1 MEILPPS
8 TTRQPAIP
16 GRPEQSEEYAWV
28 PGLIDAATIE
38 KLERVGMTWGP
49 LTGLPWGAP
58 IPLLLLTAFCTTL
71 HRYNPRRRDF
81 PVGVSFGWYILQA
94 EDADDEPPPAEA
106 QKGGEGGGGGHRQSL
121 FSDSE
126 YSDSDFESSRQAT
139 RLSAIGG
146 GGGGAP
152 SGGALGAA
160 ARAAYQSS
168 AGPGGGVGTG
178 KGGAIPQGM
187 RPGGLATGLLSTMVG
202 AMAGGGAKPVAAG
215 AGAGAASA
223 KPAGGGLLRLWQ
235 GGKLYDAPPSGQDLK
250 VSWRANGLFHDTISD
265 AMSSITSF
273 SAVGE
278 EDEDQLLVV
287 NVEMDNLPA
296 RAPQADNLLPPSALP
311 PAAAPPSAVP
321 RQGSLGAAGL
331 PSMGLAKQHSLKSDP
346 GTVSGAGASGAG
358 VSGGGASGAGRS
370 DRDVTLLE
378 MLAHVGSRLFEAVG
392 SAEEGGGASGVGHSG
407 GLDNPTRDHSG
418 SLARSLGG
426 GPGEGRSVRAG
437 GRGVSGDGMSDVD
450 RESVG
455 RGTARSASTARSRV
469 AAASA
474 AAVAKGFPAFF
485 KYFAYGIDR
494 QTIEE
499 EGEDI
504 PSCGLAGLFV
514 PGSKKKAVL
523 IRWRYDVSKY
533 DESTV
538 ARLSANFCF
547 LVERIASL
555 PSIEALPIY
564 YLPVL
569 TDAEREQLED
579 KFSGRLVPH
588 AFWHEEE
595 EGRKLLLDV
604 GGYRDGRGV
613 GRGGRDKLREKDR
626 LRRKKKQEEGK
637 REGVEG
643 GGERGG
649 DGVIVGPGDNTE
661 GRVVEGAAGA
671 LTAGTLAAGAV
682 GIGIAA
688 GDAAATGAAAT
699 AIASLPPPPL
709 SPGAASSAAQSQVG
723 SSARGGAVGAAGGA
737 RAGGGGGSGGGGGA
751 GGAGAAGSVVTSGL
765 DTVTDLSD
773 AAPGSVGRGAR
784 SRGRGLNVR
793 DRTLVDLFERQ
804 VKVNPAA
811 TALLLLHRG
820 RGRGGAGGGGSWGG
834 GAGGGGAWGGG
845 GGGERGA
852 GAGAG
857 GGGGGG
863 GVEGAK
869 VVVREAVSYVQ
880 LHARALLIARFV
892 AKKLPRPALIPAS
905 HRGSSHSTPAATP
918 KASSSAAAAAA
929 AAAAANGT
937 GVSVGSP
944 TVSATPAAGGG
955 GGGAGANIAAA
966 AAAAAAVGASR
977 ARPEVQL
984 VGVCM
989 ERGVDWVAAILGI
1002 MMAGRAYVPLDPS
1015 LPRGKLEE
1023 IVEESGIMLVLTSRH
1038 LVDALMWMTP
1048 RSPRGAAATSS
1059 SSPGVA
1065 NQGGPEEVGQRQDQE
1080 QDQQQQERRR
1090 RHHLLKHKRA
1100 GSSGSSGKAESRGE
1114 ASVSDS
1120 RISIS
1125 SDRRTGVAIFFPSS
1139 SSMGAADSNHSS
1151 SISGEGRL
1159 ARALP
1164 VWAVEEVIEGEVE
1177 EERAER
1183 ALLGDW
1189 GPGDEGM
1196 TGREAGAGGGGP
1208 GAGVGVSAGSAG
1220 LDVLV
1225 GLRPRA
1231 SGTCCVV
1238 YRENELGRVRGVVL
1252 QHQGVVNM
1260 VHCFRHRLPSEHAAA
1275 AAAAANPAAATAAP
1289 ATAATGAA
1297 AATAAAAVA
1306 AATAA
1311 AAATAGAAPPVDVRA
1326 QISPAHLPAHLFE
1339 LFTAFDVG
1347 AAAAICPSPLEPHSL
1362 HSSAPYNES
1371 AFSGA
1376 GGAGALTAAA
1386 AAAHES
1392 AVVHAQACAE
1402 LSSEASLLGVSGLLT
1417 LPSVAMWLEPRSLP
1431 SLRWVAFSGEPV
1443 PRALVWRWLRAGR
1456 VVVDIYGAVECS
1468 LAATCAVWRPG
1479 DRVADTIG
1487 RPLPGVHVYIL
1498 GPNLELLPIGAGG
1511 EVCIAGI
1518 HVARGYW
1525 KRHGETRQRF
1535 VSNPYGMGVHDRKLF
1550 RTGDRGRWLPDGCM
1564 QFLGRLEQ
1572 QVYIR
1577 GLSVE
1582 PVQIEEA
1589 GSKVDGVARCVVAFR
1604 AHDPGRQPYLAAYL
1618 LLKPSLA
1625 AAAAAVAAAGE
1636 AGVGGGDGGEAG
1648 ARAGAGKGAGKGGGK
1663 GMQTPAQQLL
1673 ASQQLAAVIPK
1684 KVREY
1689 FRSALPPHAVPS
1701 AIHVIHHL
1709 PWTKTGKADR
1719 SRLPLPPADSFFVSC
1734 DEDGSVGGT
1743 GLGAGGGDPLET
1755 AEERAVAVIFAE
1767 VLPGVEAGRLRRNS
1781 NFFELGGN
1789 LFLAAQVVARLVDSI
1804 ESSVKE
1810 GGSNGG
1816 DGSSSGGAAAAAAA
1830 AAAAGNA
1837 GRMQGKGGG
1846 RGEGGGKGGRRGG
1859 KGSSGS
1865 VGAGEAAA
1873 GGGAGGGGG
1882 GGARAEFYRAG
1893 LTLRDMFS
1901 APTVMGLA
1909 AALHRAA
1916 TAAAAAAASAAS
1928 SGGGGGLSLD
1938 EGLEDSDG
1946 EEQEEGHA
1954 GLGERLLRLAP
1965 FPSPAATAGSGSAA
1979 AVPAGSVAGGAS
1991 EGDGAGG
1998 VVGVALSEA
2007 QVLLWVAYHA
2017 LPHPQLLDECH
2028 VWRLQGPVNFPR
2040 LQRSLQHSL
2049 VLVWNPLIFDG
2060 VSSSLFYSDLLQVYK
2075 AGGSAADL
2083 PAVASYADFALW
2095 EKDNL
2100 ASAGHREWDLG
2111 FWKQAVGVPPPK
2123 LPPQL
2128 QPKVDESGSEGGV
2141 RTGRGGR
2148 AAAAAAGPGAGGK
2161 GAGGAGA
2168 AAAAAVAAGGLALAL
2183 RKGHVEV
2190 LIAASTRRRLE
2201 TYAFHHGA
2209 TLSMA
2214 LQTVLH
2220 ALLHLWTHQHSV
2232 VIAVPVARR
2241 QILPLHSVIG
2251 RFSDVLPVVTDMR
2264 KHLSPPLVVAGRLR
2278 SFTSSISRA
2287 SSCVSSRCVSPSTS
2301 RQYSALSPR
2310 LSASTAAAGAGGP
2323 GSGFRPSSHGG
2334 RSSGKGEGD
2343 RPGSAGGRG
2352 AGGGVEGGGGGYSSS
2367 GDDREDGAAST
2378 AERIG
2383 AAGAVSGSCLRP
2395 GMTGRKGDGRRGGGG
2410 AGGRG
2415 GGGTGGG
2422 AGRKLCLPS
2431 EVHAIGDADS
2441 PPLPSPRS
2449 SPAPAA
2455 VSAVAAGTGVAGVT
2469 GAPADAAA
2477 ALRQIAAADVD
2488 GSKQGHQ
2495 GQEFVQGSG
2504 GVGVGTDVLSLA
2516 AAAVAAGKGGRR
2528 GEESRPGGGSG
2539 LVQGKQAGLM
2549 KGKGADGE
2557 GEGKGGAMGGGK
2569 GGREMCNDQWMS
2581 EGVSFEQLLF
2591 QVREHTLQALQ
2602 HQSISLRLLASALH
2616 PTAPDPFTSPFALA
2630 SFALTHPGTDSP
2642 PNLLPLEDSLVG
2654 DLDLEASSAAAA
2666 GFGAAG
2672 ATGAGAAGG
2681 FGGAIGGVGG
2691 GMGGGAEFGGSVGG
2705 SGWGGEVAL
2714 FPLGLSLRPL
2724 RDGRLAGRL
2733 TYQVDALP
2741 RSIAE
2746 VLARQIERLAEAAVE
2761 SPRPLL
2767 LDEASSRALKQARRR
2782 GGGGDGGKGGG
2793 GGGGGGGMVGPIGT
2807 LRRGEVGRGWG
2818 YGGIGV
2824 C

>member
-1 MEILPPS
+1 
-8 TTRQPAIP
+8 
-16 GRPEQSEEYAWV
+16 
-28 PGLIDAATIE
+28 
-38 KLERVGMTWGP
+38 
-49 LTGLPWGAP
+49 
-58 IPLLLLTAFCTTL
+58 
-71 HRYNPRRRDF
+71 
-81 PVGVSFGWYILQA
+81 
-94 EDADDEPPPAEA
+94 
-106 QKGGEGGGGGHRQSL
+106 
-121 FSDSE
+121 
-126 YSDSDFESSRQAT
+126 
-139 RLSAIGG
+139 
-146 GGGGAP
+146 
-152 SGGALGAA
+152 
-160 ARAAYQSS
+160 
-168 AGPGGGVGTG
+168 
-178 KGGAIPQGM
+178 M

-235 GGKLYDAPPSGQDLK
+235 GGKLYDAPPSGQDLR

-311 PAAAPPSAVP
+311 PAAAPPGAVP

-331 PSMGLAKQHSLKSDP
+331 PSMGLAKQHSLRSDP
-346 GTVSGAGASGAG
+346 GTVAGAGASGVGVSGGGVSGGG
-358 VSGGGASGAGRS
+358 VSGGGASGTGRS

-426 GPGEGRSVRAG
+426 GPGEVRSVRAG

-626 LRRKKKQEEGK
+626 LRRKKRQEEGK
-637 REGVEG
+637 GEGGEG

-649 DGVIVGPGDNTE
+649 DGVIV
-661 GRVVEGAAGA
+661 AA
-671 LTAGTLAAGAV
+671 
-682 GIGIAA
+682 
-688 GDAAATGAAAT
+688 
-699 AIASLPPPPL
+699 
-709 SPGAASSAAQSQVG
+709 
-723 SSARGGAVGAAGGA
+723 
-737 RAGGGGGSGGGGGA
+737 
-751 GGAGAAGSVVTSGL
+751 
-765 DTVTDLSD
+765 DLSD

-820 RGRGGAGGGGSWGG
+820 RGRGGTWGG
-834 GAGGGGAWGGG
+834 TA
-845 GGGERGA
+845 GGGERGMGLGVG
-852 GAGAG
+852 GAA
-857 GGGGGG
+857 GG
-863 GVEGAK
+863 GVEGTK
-869 VVVREAVSYVQ
+869 VVREAVSYMQ
-880 LHARALLIARFV
+880 LHARALLIAKFV

-918 KASSSAAAAAA
+918 KAASSAAAA
-929 AAAAANGT
+929 GT
-937 GVSVGSP
+937 
-944 TVSATPAAGGG
+944 
-955 GGGAGANIAAA
+955 N
-966 AAAAAAVGASR
+966 
-977 ARPEVQL
+977 
-984 VGVCM
+984 
-989 ERGVDWVAAILGI
+989 
-1002 MMAGRAYVPLDPS
+1002 
-1015 LPRGKLEE
+1015 LEE

-1038 LVDALMWMTP
+1038 LADALTWMTP

-1059 SSPGVA
+1059 
-1065 NQGGPEEVGQRQDQE
+1065 
-1080 QDQQQQERRR
+1080 
-1090 RHHLLKHKRA
+1090 
-1100 GSSGSSGKAESRGE
+1100 
-1114 ASVSDS
+1114 
-1120 RISIS
+1120 
-1125 SDRRTGVAIFFPSS
+1125 
-1139 SSMGAADSNHSS
+1139 MGAADGNHSS
-1151 SISGEGRL
+1151 NISGEGRL
-1159 ARALP
+1159 GRALP

-1196 TGREAGAGGGGP
+1196 TGREAGAGGGGG
-1208 GAGVGVSAGSAG
+1208 GAGAGGGMSAGVSAGSVG

-1238 YRENELGRVRGVVL
+1238 YREDELGRVWGVVL

-1260 VHCFRHRLPSEHAAA
+1260 
-1275 AAAAANPAAATAAP
+1275 
-1289 ATAATGAA
+1289 
-1297 AATAAAAVA
+1297 
-1306 AATAA
+1306 
-1311 AAATAGAAPPVDVRA
+1311 
-1326 QISPAHLPAHLFE
+1326 
-1339 LFTAFDVG
+1339 
-1347 AAAAICPSPLEPHSL
+1347 
-1362 HSSAPYNES
+1362 
-1371 AFSGA
+1371 
-1376 GGAGALTAAA
+1376 
-1386 AAAHES
+1386 
-1392 AVVHAQACAE
+1392 ACAE

-1535 VSNPYGMGVHDRKLF
+1535 VSNPYGMGVHDRKLL
-1550 RTGDRGRWLPDGCM
+1550 RTGDRGRWLPDGCV

-1636 AGVGGGDGGEAG
+1636 AGLGGGAGGEAG
-1648 ARAGAGKGAGKGGGK
+1648 AGAGTGKGAGKGGGK
-1663 GMQTPAQQLL
+1663 GVQTPAQQLL

-1689 FRSALPPHAVPS
+1689 FRSTLPPHAVPS

-1743 GLGAGGGDPLET
+1743 GLGAGGGEPLET

-1767 VLPGVEAGRLRRNS
+1767 
-1781 NFFELGGN
+1781 GG
-1789 LFLAAQVVARLVDSI
+1789 
-1804 ESSVKE
+1804 
-1810 GGSNGG
+1810 
-1816 DGSSSGGAAAAAAA
+1816 
-1830 AAAAGNA
+1830 
-1837 GRMQGKGGG
+1837 
-1846 RGEGGGKGGRRGG
+1846 
-1859 KGSSGS
+1859 
-1865 VGAGEAAA
+1865 
-1873 GGGAGGGGG
+1873 
-1882 GGARAEFYRAG
+1882 
-1893 LTLRDMFS
+1893 
-1901 APTVMGLA
+1901 
-1909 AALHRAA
+1909 
-1916 TAAAAAAASAAS
+1916 
-1928 SGGGGGLSLD
+1928 
-1938 EGLEDSDG
+1938 
-1946 EEQEEGHA
+1946 
-1954 GLGERLLRLAP
+1954 
-1965 FPSPAATAGSGSAA
+1965 
-1979 AVPAGSVAGGAS
+1979 
-1991 EGDGAGG
+1991 GAGG

-2040 LQRSLQHSL
+2040 LQRSLQALVMRHAALRSRFVVWRNSKHKQSGRGGGASGGGGRGGGSSSSSSVRLKAAVMDAAIDSLRTELSAVAAAGASGNAKGRREAGRGAAGAAGAGRAGGGSGGRSGAGGGERASVAVGGGGESKGGGGFVYRALAGLFAPSLFAPSFWKTAESVLECVTQIHTHPTHGPSFKLALVDISGAKLSATEHSL

-2060 VSSSLFYSDLLQVYK
+2060 VSSSLFYSDLLQIYK

-2083 PAVASYADFALW
+2083 PAVASYADFVLW

-2100 ASAGHREWDLG
+2100 ACAGHREWDLG

-2128 QPKVDESGSEGGV
+2128 QPKVDESGSEGVG
-2141 RTGRGGR
+2141 RAGRGGR
-2148 AAAAAAGPGAGGK
+2148 ATAVAGAGGK
-2161 GAGGAGA
+2161 GAGGAGAA

-2201 TYAFHHGA
+2201 TYAFHRGA

-2232 VIAVPVARR
+2232 AIAVPVARR
-2241 QILPLHSVIG
+2241 QILPLQSVIG

-2301 RQYSALSPR
+2301 RQYSVLSPR
-2310 LSASTAAAGAGGP
+2310 LSASTAAAAGGVVGP
-2323 GSGFRPSSHGG
+2323 GSGFQPSSHGG
-2334 RSSGKGEGD
+2334 RSSGKGDGD
-2343 RPGSAGGRG
+2343 RPKSAGGRG
-2352 AGGGVEGGGGGYSSS
+2352 AGAGVEGGGGGYCSS

-2378 AERIG
+2378 AERIS
-2383 AAGAVSGSCLRP
+2383 AAG
-2395 GMTGRKGDGRRGGGG
+2395 
-2410 AGGRG
+2410 
-2415 GGGTGGG
+2415 
-2422 AGRKLCLPS
+2422 
-2431 EVHAIGDADS
+2431 
-2441 PPLPSPRS
+2441 
-2449 SPAPAA
+2449 
-2455 VSAVAAGTGVAGVT
+2455 
-2469 GAPADAAA
+2469 
-2477 ALRQIAAADVD
+2477 
-2488 GSKQGHQ
+2488 
-2495 GQEFVQGSG
+2495 
-2504 GVGVGTDVLSLA
+2504 
-2516 AAAVAAGKGGRR
+2516 
-2528 GEESRPGGGSG
+2528 
-2539 LVQGKQAGLM
+2539 
-2549 KGKGADGE
+2549 
-2557 GEGKGGAMGGGK
+2557 
-2569 GGREMCNDQWMS
+2569 

-2654 DLDLEASSAAAA
+2654 DLDLEASSAAAVA

-2672 ATGAGAAGG
+2672 ATGAGAAFAGGAAGG

-2691 GMGGGAEFGGSVGG
+2691 GAEFGGSVGG
-2705 SGWGGEVAL
+2705 GGWGGEVAL

-2733 TYQVDALP
+2733 TYQVDAVP
-2741 RSIAE
+2741 RNIAE

-2761 SPRPLL
+2761 SPRPML
-2767 LDEASSRALKQARRR
+2767 LDEPTVKALKQARRR

-2793 GGGGGGGMVGPIGT
+2793 GGGGGMVGPIGCMP
-2807 LRRGEVGRGWG
+2807 LCIGRDRRELMRQGSSDSDKSDVS
-2818 YGGIGV
+2818 V
-2824 C
+2824 